1 MQCGVG
7 NSIRALTKSASFGR
21 LLTERDPKP
30 VIQELIAAAPNGDP
44 STMPMG
50 IAALHFYTFGG
61 VKKTVEWID
70 TERNS
75 DT

>member
-1 MQCGVG
+1 VG

-30 VIQELIAAAPNGDP
+30 VIQELIAAAPDSDP
-44 STMPMG
+44 TAMPMG

-61 VKKTVEWID
+61 LKKTVEWIAGELNG
-70 TERNS
+70 TA
-75 DT
+75 